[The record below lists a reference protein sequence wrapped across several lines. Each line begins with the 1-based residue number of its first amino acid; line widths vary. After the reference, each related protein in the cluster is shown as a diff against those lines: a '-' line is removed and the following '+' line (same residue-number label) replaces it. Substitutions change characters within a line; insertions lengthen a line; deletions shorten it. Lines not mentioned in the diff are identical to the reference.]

1 MFWLN
6 YLEWT
11 RHVDERNPAILHLFM
26 QNCVT
31 SGPHRPFQ
39 PIPTNISW
47 WLSWYP
53 STDPIGRHHTGG
65 AVQAAL
71 SVIYGSTNVSV
82 CISVSVCIVN
92 VKLLCNPPPPW
103 MPYLTCC
110 HWGLLCSVLGSWCYF
125 RTHAFHMCTWKNR
138 IMYMQMEITTSLWL
152 QWSWCFGCFCI
163 CLWSLHLDVFKD
175 CWIIMETFRPPRVS
189 WELCS
194 WCCQRYLTGTWTLQA
209 DNVRRWNQQL
219 IDLTHYLK
227 NKPTN
232 KQTNDQTS
240 RRTESLSTCMLCCFA

>member
-1 MFWLN
+1 MSAGNTHCMFWLN

-11 RHVDERNPAILHLFM
+11 RHVDERNPAILHVFM

-31 SGPHRPFQ
+31 SVPHRPFQ

-71 SVIYGSTNVSV
+71 SVMYGSTNVSV

-125 RTHAFHMCTWKNR
+125 RTHAFHMEKQNHV
-138 IMYMQMEITTSLWL
+138 YADGNNDVPLTTVVLMFWL
-152 QWSWCFGCFCI
+152 LLYLSVTPPLRCF
-163 CLWSLHLDVFKD
+163 
-175 CWIIMETFRPPRVS
+175 
-189 WELCS
+189 
-194 WCCQRYLTGTWTLQA
+194 
-209 DNVRRWNQQL
+209 
-219 IDLTHYLK
+219 
-227 NKPTN
+227 
-232 KQTNDQTS
+232 
-240 RRTESLSTCMLCCFA
+240 